1 MDRPAL
7 LEYFKL
13 IDQDNNGLIDRDE
26 FHRML
31 KTQGLQRTADV
42 VARAFD
48 DIDSDRNG
56 LIDQVEFLKW
66 WGIHGASLPTADAG
80 QTTIKQLKA
89 TFADST
95 PKQQELV
102 DMEGFR
108 QVLASL
114 GQFPSA
120 ADLRLTFSQTTRQD
134 PRYFTFD
141 ELLQWWLRQVQE

>member
-1 MDRPAL
+1 MDQPEL

-26 FHRML
+26 FHCML
-31 KTQGLQRTADV
+31 KTQGLQRGADV

-56 LIDQVEFLKW
+56 LIDQAEFLQW
-66 WGIHGASLPTADAG
+66 WGDHGAGLPMVDAG
-80 QTTIKQLKA
+80 RTTIKQLKA
-89 TFADST
+89 TFADSA

-120 ADLRLTFSQTTRQD
+120 ADLRLTFSQTSRQD

-141 ELLQWWLRQVQE
+141 EFLQWWLRQVQQ